1 MDPPR
6 RGRVKPCKGGGDE
19 RRDLENIYGGF
30 HDIASYRLET
40 GDTQASDADIN
51 QMLLVDYENIQLE
64 RERESKASSIK
75 EAEAQRLLNEATR
88 RAENERLRAEAEK
101 GRADAERSRADAE
114 KGRFPNYGDLEYE
127 RMRRRLAESTL
138 YPKYDILNTAN
149 FIEKERIKNELK
161 KELENDMKKELEKE
175 AKPVVVKIVRQ
186 SAPKKATKQK
196 ATPKK
201 ATKQKATKQKATPKK
216 ATKKKV

>member
-6 RGRVKPCKGGGDE
+6 RRRVKPCKGGDDA

-30 HDIASYRLET
+30 HDIASYRIET
-40 GDTQASDADIN
+40 GDRDTPDADIN
-51 QMLLVDYENIQLE
+51 QLILNDYENVQLE
-64 RERESKASSIK
+64 REKESKAASIK
-75 EAEAQRLLNEATR
+75 ETEAKRSINEATR

-114 KGRFPNYGDLEYE
+114 RGRFPNYGDLEYE

-149 FIEKERIKNELK
+149 FIEKERMKNELK

-175 AKPVVVKIVRQ
+175 TKPVVVKIVRQ
-186 SAPKKATKQK
+186 AA
-196 ATPKK
+196 PKK
-201 ATKQKATKQKATPKK
+201 ATKQKATKQKATKQKATKQK